1 MPIDIWSVGCIVAEF
16 FLGCPLFRGRNNN
29 DQILAI
35 FKIMGT
41 PDAGTLDKIVRQ
53 AVCAYAS
60 HYRSPVSE
68 QHDA

>member
-16 FLGCPLFRGRNNN
+16 FLGYPLFRGRNNN

-41 PDAGTLDKIVRQ
+41 PDARTLEKIVQQ
-53 AVCAYAS
+53 AVCPHAS
-60 HYRSPVSE
+60 HGVVFIFSV
-68 QHDA
+68 